1 MLMPEIIKKKRD
13 GQELSKE
20 EIYSVI
26 NGCTTGEIPDYQLS
40 ALMMAIY
47 FSGMTKAETVA
58 MTLAMRDSG
67 DKADLSGIS
76 GFKADKHSTGGV
88 GDKTT
93 LIVAPI
99 VAACGIKVA
108 KMSGR
113 GLGHT
118 GGTVDK
124 LESIPGFRTNISP
137 RQLTD
142 IVNKCGLSVTGQSG
156 NLCPADKKLYALRD
170 VTATVESIP
179 LIASSIMSKKLA
191 DGADCILLDVKTGSG
206 SFMKTEKEA
215 RLLAKT
221 MVDIGN
227 EAGTK
232 TSALITNM
240 DAPLGKMIGNSL
252 EVQEAIEVLKGETDS
267 DLYVVCRA
275 LAANMLML
283 AGCGDEKKCGKMADE
298 AVASG
303 TAFERLKMMVAEQGG
318 DVAYVDN
325 PSEFPSAKYSRDIQA
340 PKDGY
345 IFSMDSEA
353 IGTAAVV
360 LGAGRVRKE
369 DAVNHAAGIRIEKKT
384 GDYTKAGEVI
394 ATLYTDDESSLN
406 DAQRRYLNAVQI
418 SSEKPEKIPMIL
430 GKIE

>member
-1 MLMPEIIKKKRD
+1 
-13 GQELSKE
+13 
-20 EIYSVI
+20 
-26 NGCTTGEIPDYQLS
+26 
-40 ALMMAIY
+40 
-47 FSGMTKAETVA
+47 
-58 MTLAMRDSG
+58 
-67 DKADLSGIS
+67 
-76 GFKADKHSTGGV
+76 
-88 GDKTT
+88 
-93 LIVAPI
+93 
-99 VAACGIKVA
+99 
-108 KMSGR
+108 MSGR

-283 AGCGDEKKCGKMADE
+283 AGCGDEKECGKMADE